1 MFKYLIRALAN
12 DELHKGKLLGYM
24 GIDIESGFY
33 PYSST
38 VHIPF
43 INHDKALKGM
53 EYIANNTELV
63 SMTGGGLMVRYELAS
78 FISLYYDLFP
88 GKSSG
93 DIQIDIR
100 YEMIELDMTDI
111 MDVKSRRLK
120 VVEISARQAFN
131 AAERDHAF
139 YRVNL
144 A

>member
-1 MFKYLIRALAN
+1 MLNYLIRALAN
-12 DELHKGKLLGYM
+12 DEQHKGKLIGYM
-24 GIDIESGFY
+24 GFDTNGY
-33 PYSST
+33 PYST
-38 VHIPF
+38 TTNIPF

-63 SMTGGGLMVRYELAS
+63 NMTGGGLIVRYKLAS